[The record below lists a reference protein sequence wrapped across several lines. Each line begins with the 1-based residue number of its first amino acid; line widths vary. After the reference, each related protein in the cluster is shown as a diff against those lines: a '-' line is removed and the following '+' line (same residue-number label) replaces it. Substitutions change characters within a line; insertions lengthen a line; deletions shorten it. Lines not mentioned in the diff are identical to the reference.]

1 MKLTIKT
8 FSLGLL
14 AFLNAKSVKAA
25 DDTSS
30 NLDNL
35 FKVHNYVKR
44 PKLFELIDFNMPNL
58 KINIPEDE
66 YKTFFYSFEC
76 ERDTNPNYLKRNE
89 KCYTAP
95 WVNLNSALTIALN
108 KSYLDISKISR
119 KDQNIVNKVV
129 KYNNE
134 KKKYEEIANNS
145 YKISLKDFEKLVVT
159 YSDFTLAEIFAHPY
173 GIAPIPSGMY
183 FETSN
188 ASMDFE
194 LNNQVTNIPKVKF
207 SVGGRSTRFF
217 SKLSYNINLVN
228 TTLYETKQLR
238 LRAAVVDPSFFRDK
252 LAYDLHNLIELPS
265 ISANYA
271 KLYIND
277 TFMGLY
283 LLRDAY
289 KSQWVENNYGE
300 KNTKHIYKCTTG
312 DNPFFDCSNDDDDI
326 TEDPDWDEFLDKLA
340 KAKNRKDLEEFF
352 DVKTYIK
359 YQAARYLFGSLDH
372 PSGENNS
379 VVYRYRD
386 PKTNKDLWIPLL
398 YDFDMNFGNFQVPKT
413 NRTFNE
419 EIVDKN
425 NPTLYKLL
433 NLNDDS
439 EELISILDEIMR
451 RVFNPNVLIPRIDLY
466 KNYLDRHIKEDRTPD
481 AYGNKPG
488 RFPLTI
494 GRPEDQ
500 FSYDDFKANCEFT
513 TIKAKQYYNNFND
526 FSTQATALG
535 LKQWI
540 VERFKFVCNHY
551 KMDCSYAD
559 AILHSN
565 LASNYEVKEILHEQ
579 KNEGC
584 KGTGYSC
591 CILEDTKLDTVD
603 DSGDWG
609 MEGGKYCLF
618 EDGYKPVEEECW
630 SLSYGYPC
638 CTQPNTEIHF
648 SKSTQKEWGIENDNW
663 CGITDL
669 QRCPNY
675 VNGYQCCTECKVV
688 YTDSTEWGIEHG
700 QWCSIPYSCSK
711 Q

>member
-1 MKLTIKT
+1 MKLNYNKIIPLAATLLFNIKQAT
-8 FSLGLL
+8 
-14 AFLNAKSVKAA
+14 AF
-25 DDTSS
+25 DD
-30 NLDNL
+30 L
-35 FKVHNYVKR
+35 FRTHNVTR
-44 PKLFELIDFNMPNL
+44 FKLFEKTDFLVPDIKIQLNDVDYQNL
-58 KINIPEDE
+58 
-66 YKTFFYSFEC
+66 FYGFQCMKDCSPTYFKE
-76 ERDTNPNYLKRNE
+76 NE
-89 KCYTAP
+89 NCYTAP
-95 WVNLNSALTIALN
+95 WVDLNSVLEKAIKNDFMYFKMDNIDKDNNVQKDDKQLILDVVKN
-108 KSYLDISKISR
+108 KSH
-119 KDQNIVNKVV
+119 NITLPEFKNLV
-129 KYNNE
+129 KN
-134 KKKYEEIANNS
+134 
-145 YKISLKDFEKLVVT
+145 
-159 YSDFTLAEIFAHPY
+159 YSNYTVPELFLIPY
-173 GIAPIPSGMY
+173 QLTRIPDAKY
-183 FETSN
+183 FEASS
-188 ASMDFE
+188 ASMSFNLGKE
-194 LNNQVTNIPKVKF
+194 VTEFPKVKF
-207 SVGGRSTRFF
+207 SVGGRSTKFF
-217 SKLSYNINLVN
+217 EKVGYNINIKGGNL
-228 TTLYETKQLR
+228 LYETKQIR
-238 LRAAVVDPSFFRDK
+238 LRAVTVDPTFMRDK
-252 LAYDLHNLIELPS
+252 LSYDLFNLIGIPCL
-265 ISANYA
+265 SANYA
-271 KLYIND
+271 RLFIND
-277 TFMGLY
+277 EFMGLY

-289 KSQWVENNYGE
+289 KSQWVENNFGE
-300 KNTKHIYKCTTG
+300 VNTKHIYKCTTG